1 MFKEMTMTKL
11 VNFLAQL
18 GQDSR
23 LSRASGEELQIAMER
38 AGLTAAERSALVDAD
53 RYEIEMHAGAVTTT
67 CCYVFTTEE
76 SDEEGAVPAP
86 QMRTAA

>member
-1 MFKEMTMTKL
+1 MTKL
-11 VNFLAQL
+11 VDFLAQL

-23 LSRASGEELQIAMER
+23 LSRASDDELQVAMER
-38 AGLTAAERSALVDAD
+38 AGLSAAERVALAAAD
-53 RYEIEMHAGAVTTT
+53 RQGIEKHAGAIRTT

-76 SDEEGAVPAP
+76 SDEDEAVPAP